1 MLPRFLQL
9 PLTIDCSA
17 SKHNR
22 HWKQQ
27 MQRDKQHASTTP
39 STVRVAFPIEIVYLH
54 LPQPTNT
61 IHAATISTTA
71 IDHSFFNQQTMRD
84 TQLQYTVSVVFPI
97 QFARLDHLS
106 VCMLHFPLPLCS
118 IFDTA
123 IDNKIHNCFHISCCI
138 SHCHWVTTTAISWQ
152 LHTSLHNSPEY
163 FPPPSTTEST
173 SCSIVPSPTSKH
185 STFHISCCIS
195 HCHQPASTTAL
206 TTPSSFR
213 VAIPIAT
220 RFTFP
225 TAIDYSNY
233 KLFYRP
239 FSNQQTQRDTC
250 LGIYNSFYSSF
261 CICHAICPPPIIQPA
276 NTTATGIDNCF
287 HCYDTTTDYML
298 FTQLTQQLKT
308 ASTTRVA
315 SPAYLHNSNHKI
327 HTGHSQLL
335 R

>member
-152 LHTSLHNSPEY
+152 RHTSLHNSPEY

-185 STFHISCCIS
+185 NEILVWAFTI
-195 HCHQPASTTAL
+195 ASTHHFASAMQSAHH
-206 TTPSSFR
+206 PS
-213 VAIPIAT
+213 
-220 RFTFP
+220 
-225 TAIDYSNY
+225 
-233 KLFYRP
+233 
-239 FSNQQTQRDTC
+239 SNQQTQPQR
-250 LGIYNSFYSSF
+250 
-261 CICHAICPPPIIQPA
+261 A
-276 NTTATGIDNCF
+276 
-287 HCYDTTTDYML
+287 
-298 FTQLTQQLKT
+298 LTT
-308 ASTTRVA
+308 ASTAMTPPLTTCC
-315 SPAYLHNSNHKI
+315 SPS
-327 HTGHSQLL
+327 
-335 R
+335 

>member
-185 STFHISCCIS
+185 NEILVWAFTI
-195 HCHQPASTTAL
+195 ASTHHFASAMQSAHH
-206 TTPSSFR
+206 PS
-213 VAIPIAT
+213 
-220 RFTFP
+220 
-225 TAIDYSNY
+225 
-233 KLFYRP
+233 
-239 FSNQQTQRDTC
+239 SNQQTQPQR
-250 LGIYNSFYSSF
+250 
-261 CICHAICPPPIIQPA
+261 A
-276 NTTATGIDNCF
+276 
-287 HCYDTTTDYML
+287 
-298 FTQLTQQLKT
+298 LTT
-308 ASTTRVA
+308 ASTAMTPPLTTCC
-315 SPAYLHNSNHKI
+315 SPS
-327 HTGHSQLL
+327 
-335 R
+335 